1 MGMNG
6 THRSS
11 RRARLGALLVA
22 VPATLSAAPGLA
34 FADTTAVAVDGA
46 ALRITGFSGT
56 PSAVEVR
63 HRSAE
68 EAGFGDVGDRYEV
81 TDEGGLQASGQG
93 CAQVSATLA
102 SCDARAVN
110 SMLATLGDGG
120 DVLVLDGTQAAG
132 VPADVP
138 ALLNGQKGADGL
150 RGGPGRDRIRG
161 GPGRDTIAGWAGD
174 DILYGGSGADGL
186 IGFAGNDRLYGGS
199 GRDALFAQ
207 KGRDRLFGGTEND
220 VLLARDG
227 FKDPVISCGKGGRQT
242 ATTDSLDPKPRG
254 CTSPK
259 QRKRQRGKEKKRLRA
274 ARPLASPA
282 AGLAQGL

>member
-11 RRARLGALLVA
+11 
-22 VPATLSAAPGLA
+22 
-34 FADTTAVAVDGA
+34 
-46 ALRITGFSGT
+46 T

-68 EAGFGDVGDRYEV
+68 EAGFGAVSDRYEV
-81 TDEGGLQASGQG
+81 TGAGGLQASGQD
-93 CAQVSATLA
+93 CAQASATLA
-102 SCDARAVN
+102 SCDARAVADPA
-110 SMLATLGDGG
+110 ATGSAGDR
-120 DVLVLDGTQAAG
+120 DGTRSPG
-132 VPADVP
+132 
-138 ALLNGQKGADGL
+138 G
-150 RGGPGRDRIRG
+150 RGTTSSTGDR
-161 GPGRDTIAGWAGD
+161 
-174 DILYGGSGADGL
+174 ADGL

-207 KGRDRLFGGTEND
+207 KGRDRMFGGPQND

-259 QRKRQRGKEKKRLRA
+259 QSKGQEAKGKKRVRA

-282 AGLAQGL
+282 AALAQGL